1 MGKLEQR
8 FFIAYLAWVI
18 VELFMQL
25 VKDSYPLAHGIVK
38 SGLMPILIGLVL
50 FTAKFTNV
58 KIRLLLLASLVF
70 AWAGDV
76 LLLFDDPNL
85 NYDRE
90 FYFKAGLGSFFMAQV
105 LYIFIFSLHS
115 KKNNKRAL
123 VLRRP
128 IILLVMLLVT
138 GIILFEIRET
148 AEDLLIPVLAYTFA
162 LLGMV
167 ISALNRRG
175 RTNDVSFYLVV
186 FGAFS
191 FLLSDTLIAFDHFH
205 TPIDGMY
212 VMATYMFAQGMIVMG
227 LLFHKDRFVEELNTP
242 LITPD

>member
-25 VKDSYPLAHGIVK
+25 VKESYPLAHGIVK

-50 FTAKFTNV
+50 FTGKFTNV

-90 FYFKAGLGSFFMAQV
+90 FYFKAGLGSFFLAQV

-115 KKNNKRAL
+115 KKNNKRVL

-148 AEDLLIPVLAYTFA
+148 AEDLLIPVLA
-162 LLGMV
+162 
-167 ISALNRRG
+167 
-175 RTNDVSFYLVV
+175 
-186 FGAFS
+186 
-191 FLLSDTLIAFDHFH
+191 
-205 TPIDGMY
+205 
-212 VMATYMFAQGMIVMG
+212 
-227 LLFHKDRFVEELNTP
+227 
-242 LITPD
+242 

>member
-1 MGKLEQR
+1 MGKIEQR
-8 FFIAYLAWVI
+8 FFIIYLAWTI

-38 SGLMPILIGLVL
+38 SGLMPILIVLVIV
-50 FTAKFTNV
+50 TPKFTNV
-58 KIRLLLLASLVF
+58 KMRMLLLASLIF
-70 AWAGDV
+70 AWGGDI

-85 NYDRE
+85 DFDRE
-90 FYFKAGLGSFFMAQV
+90 LFFKAGLGSFFVAQV
-105 LYIFIFSLHS
+105 LYIFIFAIHS

-128 IILLVMLLVT
+128 IILLVMLLVA
-138 GIILFEIRET
+138 GIILFEIRDT
-148 AEDLLIPVLAYTFA
+148 AGDLLIPVLAYTFA

-175 RTNDVSFYLVV
+175 RTNDVSFWMVV
-186 FGAFS
+186 LGAFS

-205 TPIDGMY
+205 TEIDGMY
-212 VMATYMFAQGMIVMG
+212 VMATYMFAQGMIIMG

-242 LITPD
+242 LIVPD

>member
-8 FFIAYLAWVI
+8 FFIIYLAWTI

-38 SGLMPILIGLVL
+38 SGLMPILIVLVIV
-50 FTAKFTNV
+50 TPKFTNV
-58 KIRLLLLASLVF
+58 KMRMLLLTSLIF
-70 AWAGDV
+70 AWGGDI

-85 NYDRE
+85 DFDRE
-90 FYFKAGLGSFFMAQV
+90 LFFKAGLGSFFVAQV
-105 LYIFIFSLHS
+105 LYIFIFAIHS

-128 IILLVMLLVT
+128 IILLVMLLVA
-138 GIILFEIRET
+138 GIILFEIRDT
-148 AEDLLIPVLAYTFA
+148 AGDLLIPVLAYTFA

-175 RTNDVSFYLVV
+175 RTNDVSFWMVV
-186 FGAFS
+186 LGAFS

-205 TPIDGMY
+205 TEIDGMY
-212 VMATYMFAQGMIVMG
+212 VMATYMFAQGMIIMG

-242 LITPD
+242 LIVPD